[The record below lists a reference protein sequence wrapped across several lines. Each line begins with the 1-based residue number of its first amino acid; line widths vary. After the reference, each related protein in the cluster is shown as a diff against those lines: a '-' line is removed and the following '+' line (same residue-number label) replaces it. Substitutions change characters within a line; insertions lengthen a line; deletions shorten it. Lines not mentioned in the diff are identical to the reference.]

1 MVPERDLVATAAI
14 ITVMRRLHAALPLP
28 AGLPDVVERD
38 RPSFS
43 DHLRR
48 YPGDTP
54 FPRRLVVRAAG
65 LLEELSASATDRVVL
80 HGDLHHDNVLRA
92 EREPWLAID
101 PHGVVGDP
109 GFEVGAMLYNPD
121 PERRD
126 PALVALMPAR
136 VEQLADGLG
145 MPVDRVVAWGF
156 VYAMLSEVWTA
167 EEAGAPI
174 TRALDVALALEPRL
188 S

>member
-1 MVPERDLVATAAI
+1 
-14 ITVMRRLHAALPLP
+14 
-28 AGLPDVVERD
+28 
-38 RPSFS
+38 
-43 DHLRR
+43 
-48 YPGDTP
+48 
-54 FPRRLVVRAAG
+54 
-65 LLEELSASATDRVVL
+65 
-80 HGDLHHDNVLRA
+80 
-92 EREPWLAID
+92 
-101 PHGVVGDP
+101 
-109 GFEVGAMLYNPD
+109 MLYNPD

-145 MPVDRVVAWGF
+145 MPLDRVVAWGF